1 MTTMGTLT
9 ASIAHEI
16 NQPLAAIVANS
27 NAAMRWLS
35 NARPDLD
42 EARTALKNIVSDG
55 HRASQVIGSVRTM
68 FRKDGREKDRLSVN
82 SVIEDILALVH
93 GEIRKH
99 RVVVR
104 TALPADLPQV
114 EADRTQLQQ
123 VFMNLIVN
131 AVDAMALVAD
141 RERILVIK
149 TAVYEPGAV
158 AITVEDSG
166 TGIDPNDMKRIFETF
181 YTTKSD
187 GMGMGLSI
195 CRSIIEAHGG
205 RLWASPGASCGSVFH
220 VVLPSHA

>member
-1 MTTMGTLT
+1 ERLENVASTVRETKDYSLRMDYTSKSEIGRLAAAFNDMLSELAAARERERAEQAELARAARMTTMGTLT

-93 GEIRKH
+93 GEIRKQQ
-99 RVVVR
+99 VVVR

-131 AVDAMALVAD
+131 AVEAMALVAD

-166 TGIDPNDMKRIFETF
+166 
-181 YTTKSD
+181 
-187 GMGMGLSI
+187 
-195 CRSIIEAHGG
+195 
-205 RLWASPGASCGSVFH
+205 
-220 VVLPSHA
+220 